1 MKRLVAD
8 LERLNS
14 GRVSAPD
21 LMAEP
26 VLNDWLHGVRMV
38 SCLEGT
44 VEGHPE
50 HSDEHEIRTG
60 ELFAVF
66 QEDGEVF
73 VRTLDGWYR
82 LGSERK
88 AAEQ

>member
-1 MKRLVAD
+1 MAD
-8 LERLNS
+8 LERLSS
-14 GRVSAPD
+14 GKVSAPD

-26 VLNDWLHGVRMV
+26 TLNDWLHGVRMV

-50 HSDEHEIRTG
+50 HSDDHEIQTG

-66 QEDGEVF
+66 QDDGEVF
-73 VRTLDGWYR
+73 VRTFDGWYR
-82 LGSERK
+82 LGSARK